1 MIVFTLPAMSSENP
15 KQLLF
20 EQLAAIAKAV
30 AHPHRLALLEQLAQG
45 ERAVEVL
52 AARASLSFANASQH
66 LQQLRRAGL
75 LVARRDG
82 KYVVYRLIDDTV
94 LELLA
99 ALRAVGERNVAEV
112 GRVLRRY
119 FTSRDSLEAVSRQE
133 LMARLEAGTVT
144 VIDVRPT
151 DEFMLGHVVG
161 ARSLPLS
168 ELENALP
175 ELTSDTLIVAYCRGP
190 YCVLSFEAVAV
201 LRAHGYNARR
211 LEDGLP
217 EWRAAG
223 LPLAQ
228 GLH

>member
-1 MIVFTLPAMSSENP
+1 MSSENP

-30 AHPHRLALLEQLAQG
+30 AHSHRLALLEQLAQG

-52 AARASLSFANASQH
+52 AARAGLSLANASQH

-94 LELLA
+94 LDLLA
-99 ALRAVGERNVAEV
+99 ALRQVGERNVAEV

-119 FTSRDSLEAVSRQE
+119 FTSRDSLEALSREE
-133 LMARLEAGTVT
+133 LMRRLRDGTAT
-144 VIDVRPT
+144 VIDVRPE
-151 DEFMLGHVVG
+151 DEYALGHVAG
-161 ARSLPLS
+161 ARSLPLP
-168 ELENALP
+168 ELERALP
-175 ELTSDTLIVAYCRGP
+175 SLAPGTLIVAYCRGP
-190 YCVLSFEAVAV
+190 YCVLSFEAVAL
-201 LRAHGYNARR
+201 LRAHGFDARR

-223 LPLAQ
+223 LPLAL
-228 GLH
+228 GAH